1 MLTTLFIGL
10 LLNDT
15 QFFKGSVDDL
25 FSTAKEQQKVVVV
38 DVYTEWCGP
47 CKLMD
52 RNTWSNEKVLSFLT
66 ENAVSMKI
74 DAEKGEGQNFA
85 KKYKVAGYPC
95 ILIFNSEG
103 ELIDRR
109 MGYLPPREFLNW
121 ANSSLE

>member
-1 MLTTLFIGL
+1 MTSLFL
-10 LLNDT
+10 VFLFNDT
-15 QFFKGSVDDL
+15 QFFNGSVDDL
-25 FSTAKEQQKVVVV
+25 FTTAKSQDKVVVV

-52 RNTWSNEKVLSFLT
+52 RNTWSNEKVQSFLNEKT
-66 ENAVSMKI
+66 VSMKI
-74 DAEKGEGQNFA
+74 DAEKGEGRNFA

-95 ILIFNSEG
+95 VLIFNSAG